1 MQRIRVATIDSGV
14 NSTHPH
20 VQPIAGG
27 IGVVPKGFD
36 ACYTDF
42 LGHGTAVAG
51 AIREKA
57 PLADIYAVKIFDR
70 SLTTSGSIL
79 FRALD
84 WCLDQEFDFINL
96 SLGTRNDSYIDEFQ
110 CRIRRARLMN
120 CSIVAAYEDCGS
132 PVFPGHLE
140 GVMGVVLDDECP
152 REHCFERSRNGR
164 ILYGA
169 AGYPRSIPG
178 LPANRNLQG
187 ISFAV
192 ANVTGFLSHLASK

>member
-14 NSTHPH
+14 NPTHPH

-27 IGVVPKGFD
+27 IGVAAEGFD
-36 ACYTDF
+36 TCYTDL

-57 PLADIYAVKIFDR
+57 PLVNIYAVKIFDR
-70 SLTTSGSIL
+70 SLATSGSIL

-96 SLGTRNDSYIDEFQ
+96 SLGTRNDSYRKEFQ
-110 CRIRRARLMN
+110 HRIKRAQLVNCR
-120 CSIVAAYEDCGS
+120 IVAAYEDQGQ

-140 GVMGVVLDDECP
+140 GVVGVVLNDECP
-152 REHCFERSRNGR
+152 RENCIEQYRNGR
-164 ILYGA
+164 IVYGA

-187 ISFAV
+187 VSFAV
-192 ANVTGFLSHLASK
+192 ANVTGFLSNLASK